1 MQRPRGSSSQLLSSL
16 MRKVADP
23 NLGCFH
29 RSKPPRPT
37 KKKPRRFLERIG
49 SSRLQKKKNRSSLA
63 CRMETA
69 RSWRRESHTELPPS
83 ASDDERSR
91 QEGAHLYVGQMQ
103 LQGSEWRSR
112 GIGRVR
118 HQHTPFVWIQ
128 KVLYARRSRDE
139 DDPGQRTCCR
149 LGIGGLALIFCVWIK
164 QLDQRS
170 RVQ

>member
-1 MQRPRGSSSQLLSSL
+1 MQRPRGFCLQLFRSL
-16 MRKVADP
+16 VRKVADP

-29 RSKPPRPT
+29 RPNHPDPHKT
-37 KKKPRRFLERIG
+37 PRRFLERIG
-49 SSRLQKKKNRSSLA
+49 SSRLQKNRSSLA

-83 ASDDERSR
+83 ASDDEKSR